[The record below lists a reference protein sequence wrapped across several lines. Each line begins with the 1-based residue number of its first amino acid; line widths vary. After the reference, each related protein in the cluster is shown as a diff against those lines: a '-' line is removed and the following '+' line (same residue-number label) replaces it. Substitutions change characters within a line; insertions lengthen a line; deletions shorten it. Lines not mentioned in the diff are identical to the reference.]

1 MEKKQKFKLQPE
13 FYIALVIM
21 LICSIA
27 LFFIADHEDK
37 VAMANQAITS
47 GDNESAKQQID
58 DLWYIDGIDT
68 NHYTVLMTACASGNV
83 EIIEYIVG
91 LGADV
96 NYAPAGMP
104 TPLELYCQSGY
115 SGGHKILNVL
125 FDAGLKQSKYTFK
138 PALFVLADN
147 FFWLQDDQKPIVT
160 EVAIRLLQKGAPMG
174 YENTTLLH
182 EAAKADMDDLFY
194 TIVHTNE
201 GLYMLNTKNQ
211 DGDTPWNVAVKNG
224 ATGVQKV
231 IRALEKEYED
241 AKNPDKE
248 DEKTELI
255 PQPTEPEYEEKPT
268 TEATIVGQE

>member
-1 MEKKQKFKLQPE
+1 
-13 FYIALVIM
+13 
-21 LICSIA
+21 
-27 LFFIADHEDK
+27 
-37 VAMANQAITS
+37 MANKISDET
-47 GDNESAKQQID
+47 
-58 DLWYIDGIDT
+58 
-68 NHYTVLMTACASGNV
+68 
-83 EIIEYIVG
+83 IEYVG
-91 LGADV
+91 ILAK
-96 NYAPAGMP
+96 
-104 TPLELYCQSGY
+104 LELSAEE
-115 SGGHKILNVL
+115 K
-125 FDAGLKQSKYTFK
+125 
-138 PALFVLADN
+138 
-147 FFWLQDDQKPIVT
+147 
-160 EVAIRLLQKGAPMG
+160 
-174 YENTTLLH
+174 